1 MLILMFFFLLRLHH
15 SVNQVYACSHNSSFP
30 FFGGVDTTA
39 VENVFDISPSDRL
52 GFSGEEIVQRLI
64 DGVNLL
70 INMEKRLER
79 SH

>member
-15 SVNQVYACSHNSSFP
+15 SVNQVYACSHNISFP

-39 VENVFDISPSDRL
+39 VENVFDISPSNRL